1 MSTAVS
7 SGDKGCLPA
16 PGAAMA
22 YTSAAGVAQAQTAGT
37 PWLLATSATP
47 AASTIL
53 GDLQYVYT
61 MFCINNGV
69 CCSTNL
75 CNSANLIITNIVYI
89 ALSVVLAK
97 FFVNY

>member
-1 MSTAVS
+1 LSTAVS

-47 AASTIL
+47 ASTIL

-75 CNSANLIITNIVYI
+75 CNSANLIITNIVINKLTLTLTMSLKHY
-89 ALSVVLAK
+89 V
-97 FFVNY
+97 